1 MGYIDRIDRHAN
13 LVNRM
18 ADTVGADMGAA
29 LLEGRVTAE
38 DLRGAVL
45 RCTRCAHVETCVGWL
60 GRNEAAGADA
70 TPEYCR
76 NRQLMAR
83 VTA

>member
-45 RCTRCAHVETCVGWL
+45 RCTRCAQVEKCVGWL

>member
-1 MGYIDRIDRHAN
+1 MGFIDRIDRHAN

-18 ADTVGADMGAA
+18 ADTVGADMGQA
-29 LLEGRVTAE
+29 LLDGRVTPQ

-45 RCTRCAHVETCVGWL
+45 RCARCEHVGKCVSWL
-60 GRNEAAGADA
+60 GRHDATGADA
-70 TPEYCR
+70 TPAYCS
-76 NRQLMAR
+76 NRRLMAR